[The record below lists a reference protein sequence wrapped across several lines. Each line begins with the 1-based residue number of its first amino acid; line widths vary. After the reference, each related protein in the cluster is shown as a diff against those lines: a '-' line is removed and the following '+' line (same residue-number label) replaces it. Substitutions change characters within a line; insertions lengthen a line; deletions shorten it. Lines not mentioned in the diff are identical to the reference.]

1 MPSPV
6 IPVNVQIPS
15 QPTAPLIADFVEHA
29 LRVAYVNK
37 RDVERL
43 LEVEWNVPGVYVLL
57 TNDGTGA
64 VYVGKATGLRDRLM
78 QHRRTPKLP
87 WIRAL
92 LIKRDTSH
100 GFNSAEIGYL
110 EGRLSA
116 ELDAVDH
123 LTVTKGKTDQDA
135 TLPAHMRLSLDA
147 LLTSM
152 VAAVRLAGVDIHKET
167 GNTEESSTKGKT
179 YTVIPGTVADLL
191 AAGLLQAGAELYF
204 SRSGKTAKSTV
215 TANGELIVNGVAYT
229 SPSKAGV
236 VALGLKATNGW
247 DSWHVGSPT
256 GPRLTDLRAQ
266 LPQPEGE

>member
-43 LEVEWNVPGVYVLL
+43 QEAEWGVPGVYVLL
-57 TNDGTGA
+57 TDDEHGTA
-64 VYVGKATGLRDRLM
+64 YVGKATGLRDRLL
-78 QHRRTPKLP
+78 QHRRTPKIP
-87 WIRAL
+87 WRRAL

-116 ELDAVDH
+116 ELDAVDR
-123 LTVTKGKTDQDA
+123 LSVSKGKTDQDA
-135 TLPAHMRLSLDA
+135 TLPVHMQISLDA

-152 VAAVRLAGVDIHKET
+152 MAAVRLAGVDINKE
-167 GNTEESSTKGKT
+167 GDDPEGAPTKGGTKT
-179 YTVIPGTVADLL
+179 SIPGTVADLL
-191 AAGLLQAGAELYF
+191 AAGLLQAGAECYF
-204 SRSGKTAKSTV
+204 PRSGRTARSTV
-215 TANGELIVNGVAYT
+215 TAAGELIVNGVAYA
-229 SPSKAGV
+229 SPSKAGA

-256 GPRLTDLRAQ
+256 GPKLADLRAQ
-266 LPQPEGE
+266 LPRPTGE